1 MGMIQ
6 KWFLLGFTTL
16 LVSTN
21 SMCLLFTNSC
31 ASPRGHRLKP
41 RPPFHAS
48 LQTQPDSVQL
58 PWPPQL
64 RMGSSSI
71 FRDSW
76 KMGIINLYSL
86 ICSAICSPGD
96 PENNDLTTLH
106 MTKRYQKQKKIAGSH
121 LFMASG
127 WIVAIHWSEML
138 GHVGTVVPM
147 SSCWRRRKWGC
158 DFVHTSRLKYF
169 KILNPAHWNVP
180 NQKKDFQAPR
190 CSGLKEKLEIAKKS
204 ARYSWHFILKLIQSY
219 SIPICFMIFVP
230 KKLQWCTGWWLGH
243 PSEKY
248 DFVNWDDEIPNI

>member
-1 MGMIQ
+1 MVYTSHFHIFSYCKMGMIQ

-106 MTKRYQKQKKIAGSH
+106 MTKRYQKQKKNRWFPFVHGIWLNCRNS
-121 LFMASG
+121 LI
-127 WIVAIHWSEML
+127 WN
-138 GHVGTVVPM
+138 VG
-147 SSCWRRRKWGC
+147 SCWDSC
-158 DFVHTSRLKYF
+158 SNVIMLTS
-169 KILNPAHWNVP
+169 
-180 NQKKDFQAPR
+180 
-190 CSGLKEKLEIAKKS
+190 
-204 ARYSWHFILKLIQSY
+204 
-219 SIPICFMIFVP
+219 
-230 KKLQWCTGWWLGH
+230 
-243 PSEKY
+243 
-248 DFVNWDDEIPNI
+248 